1 MFEGTWTALVTPF
14 SDGEIN
20 AEALARLV
28 DLQAEA
34 GVDGVVPCGSTG
46 ESATLSHDEHE
57 RVISA
62 VIEAADGRL
71 KVLAGTGSNS
81 TAESVKLTRFAR
93 SAGADGALLISPYY
107 NKPTQAGHVVHYR
120 AVAEAADLPLVV
132 YNIPGRTG
140 VNLLPETL
148 AELAAIPGIV
158 ALKDAAGSMDQA
170 MRTMQL
176 AGDDLTVLSG
186 DDSLT
191 LPLMALGAGGV
202 IAVVSNLLPTRMKA
216 LVDAAAAGQMENARK
231 IHRELLPLMQA
242 MSLETNPI
250 PVKTAMQLAGR
261 CSAEMRLPL
270 TPMTAE
276 NSSELENVMRGY
288 ELLRG

>member
-120 AVAEAADLPLVV
+120 EVAEAADLPLVV

>member
-14 SDGEIN
+14 SDGEVN

-28 DLQAEA
+28 NLQAEA

-216 LVDAAAAGQMENARK
+216 LVDAAAAGQMENARN

-276 NSSELENVMRGY
+276 NSSALEAVMRGY
-288 ELLRG
+288 DLLQG